1 MKRFL
6 IIVFFVCA
14 SCVSMAQVDSILLK
28 QEKLIKNEKTLQKG
42 LDSLQLVLNATRN
55 EYSKSNSDTVATEI
69 IRLENQI
76 YDVRSMLSKIGAQIS
91 QTDAE
96 LAKNNYFEDDQVE
109 PLANIEYA
117 NLLKNSFFIQNVT
130 PKELVAMQVDKD
142 KELLKLSN
150 DVSLLYQQVVDL
162 KELFDKAQ
170 TQEEVNVIMQQAAQ
184 LKGQINEL
192 DKKIDALWRD
202 VYNHKIDNYVV
213 LLDKLGSVGRDN
225 LELIDQLG
233 REVIQN
239 ESVLSA
245 SLAPNLALMSY
256 QKNLV
261 LGYEKVL
268 AQELKLKKS
277 QDSLAKIVIAK
288 PETRYEDV
296 TFPYRSVVVYGD
308 ITIGNEYGY
317 TSLDDVPTVKLPTT
331 GLYYA
336 VQVALVTGQVSSL
349 SIFKGGAPLQQE
361 IAGTK
366 TRYILGGYRT
376 YNEVAQGV
384 KDCYK
389 FGFKNPIA
397 VAWVDGKTVSI
408 QAAQAYQ
415 KANPVEAIASGGYKV
430 DLYTENTD
438 VASRLKAIVDI
449 HAKGKIISRV
459 ASGDGYLYTVAT
471 FQMPEEAHVFAQII
485 KTDFPDV
492 KVEVGSVEPS
502 L

>member
-6 IIVFFVCA
+6 IITFFVWA
-14 SCVSMAQVDSILLK
+14 SGVSMAQVDSILLK
-28 QEKLIKNEKTLQKG
+28 QERLIKNEKNLQKG
-42 LDSLQLVLNATRN
+42 LDSLQLVLNVTRD
-55 EYSKSNSDTVATEI
+55 EYSKSNNDTVAAEI

-76 YDVRSMLSKIGAQIS
+76 YDVRSMLSKIGAQLS

-96 LAKNNYFEDDQVE
+96 LAKNNYFEDEKVE
-109 PLANIEYA
+109 PVASVEYA

-130 PKELVAMQVDKD
+130 AKELLAMQVNRD
-142 KELLKLSN
+142 KELQKLSS
-150 DVSLLYQQVVDL
+150 DIGQLYKQVIEL

-170 TQEEVNVIMQQAAQ
+170 TQEEVNVIMQQAVQ
-184 LKGQINEL
+184 YKGQINEL

-239 ESVLSA
+239 ESVLA
-245 SLAPNLALMSY
+245 ISLAPNLALIPY

-268 AQELKLKKS
+268 AQELKLNKS
-277 QDSLAKIVIAK
+277 QDSLAKVVVPQPDTK
-288 PETRYEDV
+288 YEDV
-296 TFPYRSVVVYGD
+296 VFPYRSVVVYGD
-308 ITIGNEYGY
+308 ITIGNDYGY
-317 TSLDDVPTVKLPTT
+317 ASLDDIPALKLPTK

-349 SIFKGGAPLQQE
+349 SIFKGGSPLQQE
-361 IAGTK
+361 IVGTK
-366 TRYILGGYRT
+366 TKYVLGGYRT

-397 VAWVDGKTVSI
+397 VAWVDGKAVSI

-430 DLYTENTD
+430 DLYTENAD
-438 VASRLKAIVDI
+438 VASRLKSIVDI

-459 ASGDGYLYTVAT
+459 ASGDGYVYTVAT

-492 KVEVGSVEPS
+492 KVEVTSIEPVE
-502 L
+502 